1 MVLLTGHFIAQI
13 VNYPLYAYVVNFSP
27 QSRSRISG
35 SVSSTI
41 ATAFS
46 IDEYTQGFTRFV
58 LFEVTMS
65 GFQRLV
71 ALLVLASHKTSFC
84 NTHLAATPKNSRKAM
99 QSTFLS
105 SS

>member
-1 MVLLTGHFIAQI
+1 MTLICGERSGHTATYLQLIGGILLMVLLTGHFIAQI

-27 QSRSRISG
+27 LSRSRISG

-58 LFEVTMS
+58 LFEVIM
-65 GFQRLV
+65 
-71 ALLVLASHKTSFC
+71 
-84 NTHLAATPKNSRKAM
+84 
-99 QSTFLS
+99 
-105 SS
+105 